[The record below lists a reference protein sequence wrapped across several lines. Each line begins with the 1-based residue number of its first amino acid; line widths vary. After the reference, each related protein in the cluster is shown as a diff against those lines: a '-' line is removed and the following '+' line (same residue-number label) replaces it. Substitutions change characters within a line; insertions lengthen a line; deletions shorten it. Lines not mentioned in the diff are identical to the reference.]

1 MPGDYLQHSGE
12 RYYRAD
18 HRDFLAYQEVQKEVK
33 KQVRKAKRMLE
44 RSLVK
49 KGKKNRKQF
58 YSYLKS
64 KTSNRVSVGRRA
76 AARAN
81 GIHIATLWGWE

>member
-1 MPGDYLQHSGE
+1 M
-12 RYYRAD
+12 
-18 HRDFLAYQEVQKEVK
+18 K

>member
-1 MPGDYLQHSGE
+1 M
-12 RYYRAD
+12 
-18 HRDFLAYQEVQKEVK
+18 K
-33 KQVRKAKRMLE
+33 KQVRKAKRKLE

-64 KTSNRVSVGRRA
+64 KTSNRVSVWRRA
-76 AARAN
+76 AARALQSSLVQ
-81 GIHIATLWGWE
+81 GQVHLLEAVQGVRPSSARICSG

>member
-1 MPGDYLQHSGE
+1 M
-12 RYYRAD
+12 
-18 HRDFLAYQEVQKEVK
+18 K
-33 KQVRKAKRMLE
+33 KQVRKAKRKLE

-58 YSYLKS
+58 YSYLKT

-76 AARAN
+76 AARA
-81 GIHIATLWGWE
+81 L